1 MNPKILYLTVFC
13 VLMGVPLSGQDTLST
28 EASGQDTLSTEATE
42 SELPIVAIMDFIQK
56 GTYPYEITILEA
68 QTRDF
73 VKTKKMILLK

>member
-1 MNPKILYLTVFC
+1 MNHKILYLMVFC

-28 EASGQDTLSTEATE
+28 DTIE

-73 VKTKKMILLK
+73 VKSKKMILLK

>member
-1 MNPKILYLTVFC
+1 MVFC

-28 EASGQDTLSTEATE
+28 DTIE

-73 VKTKKMILLK
+73 VKTKKMILLI